1 MVFSS
6 VLFLLYFLP
15 VFLLVYSAVPSRARN
30 VVALGASALFYAWG
44 APVFIW
50 ILLLSSWIDHQLG
63 LRIYRLDDER
73 ARRNLLTLGVVLNVG
88 LLAYFKYANFY
99 FENVSVLLTQLNIG
113 RLHWVE
119 VALPIG
125 ISFFTFQKLSYL
137 IDTYRRNAEPF
148 AQFHRYLLFVMLFPQ
163 LIAGPIVRFR
173 EIADQIRDRES
184 QEVAAFRFAGLYR
197 FIIGLAKKVL
207 IANTLGAV
215 ADQIF
220 DSHPGD
226 LSSGMAWVGVIA
238 YTFQIYY
245 DFAGYSDMAIGL
257 GNMMGFK
264 FPENFNFPYVSATI
278 TEFWR
283 RWHITLSQWMRDY
296 LYIPLG
302 GNRKSLRRTYLN
314 LWLVFLIS
322 GLWHGA
328 SWNFVVWGGYHGLFL
343 VMERAFWG
351 KAMDRWPLL
360 LSAPLTFLIASL
372 GWIFF
377 RTTDFH
383 HATQFFAQLF
393 SFRFDAGLG
402 AIELGPK
409 FFSALG
415 VAVTFAFIGKSKV
428 GNTLVQFYGNT
439 TTGIASL
446 SFKFLT
452 GFLLLVWSI
461 GEIAAGGFNP
471 FIYFRF

>member
-6 VLFLLYFLP
+6 ILFLLYFLP
-15 VFLLVYSAVPSRARN
+15 VFLLIYSVVPQKARN
-30 VVALGASALFYAWG
+30 GVALGASILFYAWG
-44 APVFIW
+44 APVFIGVL
-50 ILLLSSWIDHQLG
+50 IASSFIDHQLG
-63 LRIYRLDDER
+63 LRMER
-73 ARRNLLTLGVVLNVG
+73 SNRERTRRQLLALGVVLNVG

-99 FENVSVLLTQLNIG
+99 FENVSALLTELGIG
-113 RLHWVE
+113 RLRWVE

-125 ISFFTFQKLSYL
+125 ISFFTFQKLSFL
-137 IDTYRRNAEPF
+137 VDTYRREAVPF
-148 AQFHRYLLFVMLFPQ
+148 SQFHRYLLFVILFPQ

-173 EIADQIRDRES
+173 EIADQIRDRSES
-184 QEVAAFRFAGLYR
+184 EVASMRFTGLYR

-207 IANTLGAV
+207 IANTLGAI
-215 ADQIF
+215 ADPIF
-220 DSHPGD
+220 DANPAELTSAQ
-226 LSSGMAWVGVIA
+226 AWVGMLA

-257 GNMMGFK
+257 GQMMGFR
-264 FPENFNFPYVSATI
+264 FPENFNFPYVSRSI

-302 GNRKSLRRTYLN
+302 GNRKSIRRTYMN

-328 SWNFVVWGGYHGLFL
+328 SWNFVIWGAYHGLFL
-343 VMERAFWG
+343 VLERAFWG
-351 KAMDRWPLL
+351 RSMERWPRL
-360 LSAPLTFLIASL
+360 LSIPLTFLIASL
-372 GWIFF
+372 GWVFF
-377 RTTDFH
+377 RTADFH
-383 HATQFFAQLF
+383 HAQLYFGQLF
-393 SFRFDAGLG
+393 ASVPHFASVDISAKVVTAGII
-402 AIELGPK
+402 A
-409 FFSALG
+409 
-415 VAVTFAFIGKSKV
+415 AVFAFIGHTKMA
-428 GNTLVQFYGNT
+428 TRLVHFYSIPTARNSVVVAQF
-439 TTGIASL
+439 L
-446 SFKFLT
+446 S

>member
-15 VFLLVYSAVPSRARN
+15 VFLLVYSAVPPRARN
-30 VVALGASALFYAWG
+30 GVALGASALFYAWG

-63 LRIYRLDDER
+63 LRIHRLDDER

-99 FENVSVLLTQLNIG
+99 FENVSALLTQLNIG
-113 RLHWVE
+113 RLHWIE

-125 ISFFTFQKLSYL
+125 ISFFTFQKLSFL

-148 AQFHRYLLFVMLFPQ
+148 AHFHRYLLFVMLFPQ

-278 TEFWR
+278 TGICGWCFYYRACGTEPVGILWF
-283 RWHITLSQWMRDY
+283 
-296 LYIPLG
+296 G
-302 GNRKSLRRTYLN
+302 GDTTVYSL
-314 LWLVFLIS
+314 
-322 GLWHGA
+322 
-328 SWNFVVWGGYHGLFL
+328 
-343 VMERAFWG
+343 
-351 KAMDRWPLL
+351 
-360 LSAPLTFLIASL
+360 
-372 GWIFF
+372 
-377 RTTDFH
+377 
-383 HATQFFAQLF
+383 
-393 SFRFDAGLG
+393 
-402 AIELGPK
+402 
-409 FFSALG
+409 
-415 VAVTFAFIGKSKV
+415 
-428 GNTLVQFYGNT
+428 
-439 TTGIASL
+439 
-446 SFKFLT
+446 
-452 GFLLLVWSI
+452 
-461 GEIAAGGFNP
+461 
-471 FIYFRF
+471 

>member
-30 VVALGASALFYAWG
+30 GVALGASALFYAWG

-63 LRIYRLDDER
+63 LRIHRLDDER

-99 FENVSVLLTQLNIG
+99 FENVSALLTQLNIG

-125 ISFFTFQKLSYL
+125 ISFFTFQKLSFL

-226 LSSGMAWVGVIA
+226 LSSGMAWVGVVA

-302 GNRKSLRRTYLN
+302 GNRKSVRRTYLN

-328 SWNFVVWGGYHGLFL
+328 SWNFVIWGGYHGLFL

-360 LSAPLTFLIASL
+360 LSVPLTFLIASL

-383 HATQFFAQLF
+383 HATQFIAQLF
-393 SFRFDAGLG
+393 SFRFDAGPG

-428 GNTLVQFYGNT
+428 GNTLVQFYGNA